1 MPEQVDRL
9 FTFIA
14 ALVVKDE
21 SEDTRCAPDQHFLNG
36 FRVLFGAHAR
46 PPSPPDAEEI
56 AEEQNKIAAIV
67 HLIQSDN
74 TDVLMKM

>member
-1 MPEQVDRL
+1 MGPFGGL
-9 FTFIA
+9 FF
-14 ALVVKDE
+14 E
-21 SEDTRCAPDQHFLNG
+21 
-36 FRVLFGAHAR
+36 RVLGVVWRSHS
-46 PPSPPDAEEI
+46 PSPPDAEEI

>member
-1 MPEQVDRL
+1 MV
-9 FTFIA
+9 
-14 ALVVKDE
+14 
-21 SEDTRCAPDQHFLNG
+21 PDQHFLNG
-36 FRVLFGAHAR
+36 FRVLFGAHTR